1 MTAERLIG
9 TGAFLTLLSL
19 PVLVQGV
26 RKGRLHQRGPH
37 GRIDR
42 RRQPVRFWS
51 SIAATGLL
59 AFVGLTMLACG
70 LLKTVA

>member
-1 MTAERLIG
+1 MTAGRLVG
-9 TGAFLTLLSL
+9 TGAFLMLLSL
-19 PVLVQGV
+19 PVLVQGL
-26 RKGRLHQRGPH
+26 RKGRLYQRGPH

-51 SIAATGLL
+51 GIAATGLL
-59 AFVGLTMLACG
+59 ALFGLTMLACG